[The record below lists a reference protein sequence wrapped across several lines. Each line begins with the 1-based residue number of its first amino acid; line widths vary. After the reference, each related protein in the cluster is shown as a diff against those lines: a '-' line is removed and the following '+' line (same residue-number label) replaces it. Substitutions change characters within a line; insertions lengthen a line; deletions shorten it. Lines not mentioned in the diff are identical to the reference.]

1 MLAGDNAAQGSRQ
14 GHDTRYRLVSF
25 LQHLVV
31 IGVDWQIGMYIAVA
45 GMHVQCH
52 EHAATQNLFVNSLDS
67 LNDRP
72 EIIAFENLH

>member
-14 GHDTRYRLVSF
+14 SHNTRYRLVSF

-31 IGVDWQIGMYIAVA
+31 IGIDRQIGMDITVA

-52 EHAATQNLFVNSLDS
+52 EHAAAQNLFMHCLDP
-67 LNDRP
+67 LNHRP
-72 EIIAFENLH
+72 EIVAFENLH